1 MIRKFSRA
9 AVALAAA
16 ATLAGWAAAPAFA
29 AQSGGDDLKLNSSAV
44 LVMDEQTGEILYGKN
59 TSAVLPI
66 ASITKL
72 MTAMVTL
79 DAGLDLNEQIEITTE
94 EVDITRASGVRA
106 RLPRGATL
114 SRDDMLHLALMAS
127 DNRAAAALASS
138 YPGGVDAF
146 VAAMNAKARLLD
158 MTDSRFADPTG
169 LTPENVS
176 SAGDLAKLVRAA
188 NDYPL
193 IREYSTSPSHEVTIN
208 GRRAQFGNT
217 NALVRSSDWEIG
229 LQKTGFIR
237 AAGRCLVMY
246 AKLAARPVVIV
257 LLDSVG
263 KYTRLVDAARIREWL
278 EPGYIVPT
286 GLVRADAAKPRAA
299 VAKKS
304 SAKVRTSAAT
314 PRTSA
319 QFKTSAR

>member
-1 MIRKFSRA
+1 MIKKLAR
-9 AVALAAA
+9 AVAWSAVAVSLATV
-16 ATLAGWAAAPAFA
+16 ATLSTGTAHA
-29 AQSGGDDLKLNSSAV
+29 SGDDLKLKSSAV
-44 LVMDEQTGEILYGKN
+44 LVMDEQTGQVLYGKN
-59 TSAVLPI
+59 TDAVVPI

-79 DAGLDLNEQIEITTE
+79 DAGLDMREEVEISTEEIEIT
-94 EVDITRASGVRA
+94 RGSGAKA
-106 RLPRGATL
+106 RLPRGASL
-114 SRDDMLHLALMAS
+114 SRDDLLHLALMAS

-158 MTDSRFADPTG
+158 MGDSRFADPTG

-176 SAGDLAKLVRAA
+176 SAEDLAKLVRAA

-208 GRRAQFGNT
+208 GRRVQFGNT
-217 NALVRSSDWEIG
+217 NALVRANDWEIG

-246 AKLAARPVVIV
+246 AKLATRPVVIV

-278 EPGYIVPT
+278 EPGYSVPT
-286 GLVRADAAKPRAA
+286 GLVRADAVKVRA
-299 VAKKS
+299 VAKKPV
-304 SAKVRTSAAT
+304 AKVRAPSAA
-314 PRTSA
+314 PRARA
-319 QFKTSAR
+319 QFKPSGR

>member
-1 MIRKFSRA
+1 MIKKLAR
-9 AVALAAA
+9 AVAWSAVAVSLATV
-16 ATLAGWAAAPAFA
+16 ATLSTGTAHAA
-29 AQSGGDDLKLNSSAV
+29 GDDLKLKSSAV
-44 LVMDEQTGEILYGKN
+44 LVMDEQTGQVLYGRN
-59 TSAVLPI
+59 TDAVVPI

-79 DAGLDLNEQIEITTE
+79 DAGLDMREEVEISTEEIEIT
-94 EVDITRASGVRA
+94 RGSGAKA
-106 RLPRGATL
+106 RLPRGASL
-114 SRDDMLHLALMAS
+114 SRDDLLHLALMAS

-158 MTDSRFADPTG
+158 MGDSRFADPTG

-176 SAGDLAKLVRAA
+176 SAEDLAKLVRAA

-208 GRRAQFGNT
+208 GRRVQFGNT
-217 NALVRSSDWEIG
+217 NALVRANDWEIG

-246 AKLAARPVVIV
+246 AKLATRPVVIV

-278 EPGYIVPT
+278 EPGYSVPT
-286 GLVRADAAKPRAA
+286 GLVRADAVKVRA
-299 VAKKS
+299 VAKKPV
-304 SAKVRTSAAT
+304 AKVRAPSAA
-314 PRTSA
+314 PRARA
-319 QFKTSAR
+319 QFKPSGR

>member
-1 MIRKFSRA
+1 MIQRLARGVA
-9 AVALAAA
+9 ALAAA
-16 ATLAGWAAAPAFA
+16 FLVAGLAAAPAWSAQA
-29 AQSGGDDLKLNSSAV
+29 AGDDLKLKSSAV
-44 LVMDEQTGEILYGKN
+44 LVMDEQTGEVLYGKN
-59 TSAVLPI
+59 TDAVVPI

-94 EVDITRASGVRA
+94 EIDITRGSGAKA
-106 RLPRGATL
+106 RLPRGAAL

-127 DNRAAAALASS
+127 ENRAAAALASS
-138 YPGGVDAF
+138 YPGGLDAF

-158 MTDSRFADPTG
+158 MNDTRFADPTG
-169 LTPENVS
+169 LTAENVS
-176 SAGDLAKLVRAA
+176 SAEDLAKLVRAA

-193 IREYSTSPSHEVTIN
+193 IREYSTSPSHEVAIN

-217 NALVRSSDWEIG
+217 NALVKSNDWEIG

-278 EPGYIVPT
+278 EPGYNAPT
-286 GLVRADAAKPRAA
+286 GLVRAEAARPRAA
-299 VAKKS
+299 AKKPV
-304 SAKVRTSAAT
+304 AVARKTTAT
-314 PRTSA
+314 PRASA
-319 QFKTSAR
+319 QFKPAAR

>member
-1 MIRKFSRA
+1 MIKKLAR
-9 AVALAAA
+9 AVAWSAVAVSLATV
-16 ATLAGWAAAPAFA
+16 ATLSTGTAHA
-29 AQSGGDDLKLNSSAV
+29 SGDDLKLKSSAV
-44 LVMDEQTGEILYGKN
+44 LVMDEQTGQVLYGRN
-59 TSAVLPI
+59 TDAVVPI

-79 DAGLDLNEQIEITTE
+79 DAGLDMREEVEISTEEIEIT
-94 EVDITRASGVRA
+94 RGSGAKA
-106 RLPRGATL
+106 RLPRGASL
-114 SRDDMLHLALMAS
+114 SRDDLLHLALMAS

-158 MTDSRFADPTG
+158 MGDSRFADPTG

-176 SAGDLAKLVRAA
+176 SAEDLAKLVRAA

-208 GRRAQFGNT
+208 GRRVQFGNT
-217 NALVRSSDWEIG
+217 NALVRANDWEIG

-246 AKLAARPVVIV
+246 AKLATRPVVIV

-278 EPGYIVPT
+278 EPGYSVPT
-286 GLVRADAAKPRAA
+286 GLVRADAVKVRA
-299 VAKKS
+299 VAKKPV
-304 SAKVRTSAAT
+304 AKVRAPSAA
-314 PRTSA
+314 PRARA
-319 QFKTSAR
+319 QFKPSGR

>member
-1 MIRKFSRA
+1 LREE
-9 AVALAAA
+9 V
-16 ATLAGWAAAPAFA
+16 
-29 AQSGGDDLKLNSSAV
+29 
-44 LVMDEQTGEILYGKN
+44 EIS
-59 TSAVLPI
+59 T
-66 ASITKL
+66 
-72 MTAMVTL
+72 
-79 DAGLDLNEQIEITTE
+79 EEIEIT
-94 EVDITRASGVRA
+94 RGSGAKA
-106 RLPRGATL
+106 RLPRGASL
-114 SRDDMLHLALMAS
+114 SRDDLLHLALMAS

-158 MTDSRFADPTG
+158 MGDSRFADPTG

-176 SAGDLAKLVRAA
+176 SAEDLAKLVRAA

-208 GRRAQFGNT
+208 GRRVQFGNT
-217 NALVRSSDWEIG
+217 NALVRANDWEIG

-246 AKLAARPVVIV
+246 AKLATRPVVIV

-278 EPGYIVPT
+278 EPGYSVPT
-286 GLVRADAAKPRAA
+286 GLVRADAVKVRA
-299 VAKKS
+299 VAKKPV
-304 SAKVRTSAAT
+304 AKVRAPSAA
-314 PRTSA
+314 PRARA
-319 QFKTSAR
+319 QFKPSGR

>member
-1 MIRKFSRA
+1 MIRRLSRATVTLAA

-16 ATLAGWAAAPAFA
+16 SSAFA
-29 AQSGGDDLKLNSSAV
+29 AQAGSDDLRLKSSAV
-44 LVMDEQTGEILYGKN
+44 LVMDEQTGEVLYGKN
-59 TSAVLPI
+59 IDAVVPI

-79 DAGLDLNEQIEITTE
+79 DARLDLNEQIEITTE
-94 EVDITRASGVRA
+94 EIEITRASGAKA
-106 RLPRGATL
+106 RLPRGAAL
-114 SRDDMLHLALMAS
+114 SRDDLLHLALMAS

-193 IREYSTSPSHEVTIN
+193 IREYSTSPSHEVTIG
-208 GRRAQFGNT
+208 GRRVQFGNT
-217 NALVRSSDWEIG
+217 NALVRSDDWEIG

-278 EPGYIVPT
+278 EPGYNVPT
-286 GLVRADAAKPRAA
+286 GLVRAEAAKPRAA
-299 VAKKS
+299 AKRPVAK
-304 SAKVRTSAAT
+304 ARTSATT
-314 PRTSA
+314 PRA
-319 QFKTSAR
+319 SARFKPAAR

>member
-1 MIRKFSRA
+1 MIKRLLRA
-9 AVALAAA
+9 TATLAAA
-16 ATLAGWAAAPAFA
+16 VSLATVAAAPAFS
-29 AQSGGDDLKLNSSAV
+29 AQAGGDDLKLKSSAV
-44 LVMDEQTGEILYGKN
+44 LVMDEQTGEVLYGKN
-59 TSAVLPI
+59 TGAVLPI

-94 EVDITRASGVRA
+94 EIDITRGSGAKA

-138 YPGGVDAF
+138 YPGGVDGF

-158 MTDSRFADPTG
+158 MSDTRFADPTG

-193 IREYSTSPSHEVTIN
+193 IREYSTSPSHDVTIN
-208 GRRAQFGNT
+208 GRRVQFGST
-217 NALVRSSDWEIG
+217 NALVKSSDWEIG
-229 LQKTGFIR
+229 VQKTGFIR

-278 EPGYIVPT
+278 EPGYNVPT

-299 VAKKS
+299 AKKPVATARR
-304 SAKVRTSAAT
+304 SATL
-314 PRTSA
+314 PRASA
-319 QFKTSAR
+319 QFKAAAR

>member
-1 MIRKFSRA
+1 MIKKLARAVAWCAVAASFA
-9 AVALAAA
+9 AVATVSTGTAHAA
-16 ATLAGWAAAPAFA
+16 
-29 AQSGGDDLKLNSSAV
+29 GDDLRLKSSAV
-44 LVMDEQTGEILYGKN
+44 LVMDEQTGEVLYGKN
-59 TSAVLPI
+59 TDAVVPI

-79 DAGLDLNEQIEITTE
+79 DAALDMRELVEISTEEIEIT
-94 EVDITRASGVRA
+94 RSSGAKA
-106 RLPRGATL
+106 RLPRGTSL
-114 SRDDMLHLALMAS
+114 SRDDLLHLALMAS

-158 MTDSRFADPTG
+158 MGDSRFADPTG

-176 SAGDLAKLVRAA
+176 SAEDLAKLVRAA

-208 GRRAQFGNT
+208 GRRVQFGNT
-217 NALVRSSDWEIG
+217 NALVRANDWEIG

-246 AKLAARPVVIV
+246 AKLATRPVVIV

-278 EPGYIVPT
+278 EPGYSVPT
-286 GLVRADAAKPRAA
+286 GLVRAEA
-299 VAKKS
+299 
-304 SAKVRTSAAT
+304 AKVRTVAKKPVVKVRAPSAA
-314 PRTSA
+314 PRARA
-319 QFKTSAR
+319 QFKPAGR

>member
-1 MIRKFSRA
+1 MIKKLAR
-9 AVALAAA
+9 AVAWSAVAVSLATV
-16 ATLAGWAAAPAFA
+16 ATLSTGTAHAA
-29 AQSGGDDLKLNSSAV
+29 GDDLKLKSSAV
-44 LVMDEQTGEILYGKN
+44 LVMDEQTGQVLYGKN
-59 TSAVLPI
+59 TDAVVPI

-79 DAGLDLNEQIEITTE
+79 DAGLDMREEVEISTEEIEIT
-94 EVDITRASGVRA
+94 RGSGAKA
-106 RLPRGATL
+106 RLPRGASL
-114 SRDDMLHLALMAS
+114 SRDDLLHLALMAS

-158 MTDSRFADPTG
+158 MGDSRFADPTG

-176 SAGDLAKLVRAA
+176 SAEDLAKLVRAA

-208 GRRAQFGNT
+208 GRRVQFGNT
-217 NALVRSSDWEIG
+217 NALVRANDWEIG

-246 AKLAARPVVIV
+246 AKLATRPVVIV

-278 EPGYIVPT
+278 EPGYSVPT
-286 GLVRADAAKPRAA
+286 GLVRADAVKVRA
-299 VAKKS
+299 VAKKPV
-304 SAKVRTSAAT
+304 AKVRAPSAA
-314 PRTSA
+314 PRARA
-319 QFKTSAR
+319 QFKPSGR